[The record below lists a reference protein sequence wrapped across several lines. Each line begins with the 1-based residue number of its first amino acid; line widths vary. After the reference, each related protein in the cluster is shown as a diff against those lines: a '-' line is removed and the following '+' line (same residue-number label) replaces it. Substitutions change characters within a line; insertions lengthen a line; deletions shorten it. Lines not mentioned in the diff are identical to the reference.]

1 MKGHTGG
8 IQTPLLW
15 TLTFWRKPGVEKA
28 EARVALFE
36 ETVLPHLD
44 AAYNLARWL
53 MRNDVDAQ
61 DVVQE
66 SYLRALRFFDGYRG
80 GDAKAWLLAI
90 VRNTCRSWRSRQK
103 GEAIPFDEAAHGDS
117 GRYAQN
123 QEQTTARGE
132 QMDALRICMEML
144 PADFRE
150 VLVMRELEEMSYRE
164 IADAT
169 GLALGTVMSRL
180 SRARKRLEE
189 CATGRKAEAV
199 K

>member
-1 MKGHTGG
+1 MSREKSAVQSFVDRFRVKTPSLAQPTKNLSGG
-8 IQTPLLW
+8 NQQ
-15 TLTFWRKPGVEKA
+15 K
-28 EARVALFE
+28 
-36 ETVLPHLD
+36 VL
-44 AAYNLARWL
+44 LARWL

-103 GEAIPFDEAAHGDS
+103 GEAIPFDEAEHGDS
-117 GRYAQN
+117 RYVQN

-132 QMDALRICMEML
+132 QMDALRVCIERL
-144 PADFRE
+144 PTDFRE

-189 CATGRKAEAV
+189 CAIGSKAEAAG
-199 K
+199 

>member
-1 MKGHTGG
+1 M
-8 IQTPLLW
+8 
-15 TLTFWRKPGVEKA
+15 EKA
-28 EARVALFE
+28 EAHQAESGAQSRLALFE
-36 ETVLPHLD
+36 EMVLSHLD

-53 MRNDVDAQ
+53 MRNDEDAH

-90 VRNTCRSWRSRQK
+90 VRNTCRTWHSKRNRD
-103 GEAIPFDEAAHGDS
+103 AVPFDEVEHSESCPG
-117 GRYAQN
+117 QN
-123 QEQTTARGE
+123 QEQQTARGE
-132 QMDALRICMEML
+132 QMDALRICIELL

-189 CATGRKAEAV
+189 CATSGKVGEA
-199 K
+199 

>member
-1 MKGHTGG
+1 M
-8 IQTPLLW
+8 
-15 TLTFWRKPGVEKA
+15 EKA

-36 ETVLPHLD
+36 KTVLPHLD
-44 AAYNLARWL
+44 AAHNLARWL

-90 VRNTCRSWRSRQK
+90 VRNTCRNWRRWQNS
-103 GEAIPFDEAAHGDS
+103 EAVPFDEAEHS
-117 GRYAQN
+117 ERRYGQN
-123 QEQTTARGE
+123 QEQQTAQGE
-132 QMDALRICMEML
+132 QMNALRFCIELL
-144 PADFRE
+144 PEDFRE

-164 IADAT
+164 IADVT

-180 SRARKRLEE
+180 SRARRRLEE
-189 CATGRKAEAV
+189 CATGSKLEAV
-199 K
+199 G